1 MNRKEKDMVSGKE
14 QSDYP
19 KPDNGGAATAT
30 AAPGDFDAQLKS
42 LRDDLSKLAATV
54 ASRGAEQAS
63 DYKAKVKDMASNA
76 FSTSQEAIKNLG
88 DEMKVLEQRVE
99 RHVRERPV
107 RSLGIA
113 AAAGFLLAIAC
124 TRR

>member
-1 MNRKEKDMVSGKE
+1 MASTREEIDL
-14 QSDYP
+14 P
-19 KPDNGGAATAT
+19 KSNHSGAAASTVT
-30 AAPGDFDAQLKS
+30 SGDFDAQLKS

-76 FSTSQEAIKNLG
+76 MGASQEAIKHLG
-88 DEMKVLEQRVE
+88 DDLKVFEQRVE
-99 RHVRERPV
+99 THVRERPV

-113 AAAGFLLAIAC
+113 AAAGFLLALAF

>member
-1 MNRKEKDMVSGKE
+1 MASMKE
-14 QSDYP
+14 QGDYP
-19 KPDNGGAATAT
+19 KSENGAASAATASH
-30 AAPGDFDAQLKS
+30 GDFDAQLKS
-42 LRDDLSKLAATV
+42 LREDLSKLAATV

-76 FSTSQEAIKNLG
+76 FSTSQDAIKHLG
-88 DEMKVLEQRVE
+88 EEMKVLEQRVE
-99 RHVRERPV
+99 RQVRERPV

-113 AAAGFLLAIAC
+113 AAAGFLLALAC

>member
-1 MNRKEKDMVSGKE
+1 MKE
-14 QSDYP
+14 QGVYP
-19 KPDNGGAATAT
+19 KADNGAAATAT
-30 AAPGDFDAQLKS
+30 ASHGDFDAQLKS

-63 DYKAKVKDMASNA
+63 DYKAKVKDMASTA
-76 FSTSQEAIKNLG
+76 FSTSQEAIKHLG
-88 DEMKVLEQRVE
+88 DEMKGLEQRVE
-99 RHVRERPV
+99 KQVRERPL

-113 AAAGFLLAIAC
+113 AAAGFLLAFAF